1 MSSVPVQGK
10 TVLFLKN
17 KTTPQDLYHDEF
29 SSRGHNPIFVP
40 LLNHAPIDI
49 QQTSAYLASEEFL
62 TGVDRFIITS
72 QRAVEVFHECLALI
86 SSSEP
91 AKAMQITS
99 KIGYTVGPATEEI
112 LRANGFRDVR
122 GGAEAGN
129 GSLLADIILQEVEDR
144 TKKMV
149 FFTGVIRKDIIPVKL
164 KKEGI
169 CLEEVVIY
177 KTEPKEGILEHFLAS
192 CGEKLDWLVFFSPQ
206 GTEGIV
212 EHIKNGKVDLRGARI
227 ASIGPTTH
235 EYLCNSGI
243 ESHTIARKPTALS
256 LLEELMKDGPQ

>member
-1 MSSVPVQGK
+1 MSPVSVTAK

-17 KTTPQDLYHDEF
+17 KTTPQDLYQEVF

-49 QQTSAYLASEEFL
+49 QQTSAFLASEEFL

-86 SSSEP
+86 SSNDP
-91 AKAMQITS
+91 AKASRITS

-112 LRANGFRDVR
+112 LRANGFSDVR
-122 GGAEAGN
+122 GGSKAGN
-129 GSLLADIILQEVEDR
+129 GAKLADIILQEVEDP
-144 TKKMV
+144 TKKIV

-164 KKEGI
+164 KNAGI

-177 KTEPKEGILEHFLAS
+177 KTEPKEGILDHFLSS
-192 CGEKLDWLVFFSPQ
+192 CGEKLDWVVFFSPQ
-206 GTEGIV
+206 GTEEIV
-212 EHIKNGKVDLRGARI
+212 EYIKHGRVDLKGARI

-243 ESHTIARKPTALS
+243 ESHATALKPTALS
-256 LLEELMKDGPQ
+256 LLEELTRNE